1 MDNFSLVTKYS
12 PSGDQPEAIATL
24 TSGIESDI
32 EHQTLLGVTGSGKTF
47 TIANVIQN
55 IQKPTLILAHNK
67 TLAAQLFSEF
77 REFFPNNAVKYFVSY
92 YDYYQ
97 PEAYIPK
104 RDLYIEKEADINK
117 EIEKYRNAAT
127 QSLLSRKDVIII
139 ASVSCIYGLGNP
151 EDYLSL
157 SRNLNVGE
165 SYQRSKLLRW
175 LTDLQFQ
182 RSEYDFEQGFFRV
195 RGETIDIFPASEDTA
210 IRLGFFDDQLE
221 DIKKIDPLTGEILEE
236 IKEITIFPAKQFVTP
251 FDALKAAIP
260 RIQQEL
266 EEQIEFFKK
275 HGKEI
280 EAYRLKQRVEYDI
293 EMLEQTGYCSGIENY
308 SRFIDNREPGDP
320 PSTLLDYFPD
330 DWLLVVDESHITLPQ
345 VRGMYNGDRS
355 RKSILVE
362 YGFRLPAAKDNRPL
376 TFEEFSQ
383 RANQVIYTSATPN
396 EFELNLSKN
405 ASAGKIKGYYGVAE
419 QIARPTGLLDP
430 EVIVRPSENQ
440 IDDVLK
446 EVRANIKKNERVII
460 TTLTKKMAEELT
472 NYLSELQ
479 IKVQYIHSEVE
490 TVERVEILRDLRLGI
505 YDVIVGVN
513 LLREGIDLPET
524 SLVIILD
531 ADKEGF
537 LRSEQSLIQLIG
549 RAARH
554 INGRVIMYAD
564 KTTKSM
570 KKALEETAR
579 RRTLQEEYNT
589 KNNITPTSIQ
599 KDIKDILQRT
609 EIKEEESK
617 SLQQLEEK
625 AIQAP
630 MMKRADKQKL
640 KREIEAEMLIAAD
653 MLNFEEAAKLRDL
666 LQSIK

>member
-12 PSGDQPEAIATL
+12 PSGDQPKAIADL
-24 TSGIESDI
+24 TNGLEAGIK
-32 EHQTLLGVTGSGKTF
+32 HQTLLGVTGSGKTF
-47 TIANVIQN
+47 SIANVIQN
-55 IQKPTLILAHNK
+55 VQKPTLVLAHNK

-77 REFFPNNAVKYFVSY
+77 RDFFPNNAVKYFVSY

-127 QSLLSRKDVIII
+127 QSLLSRKDVIIV

-157 SRNLNVGE
+157 SRNLIVGE
-165 SYQRSKLLRW
+165 SYQRSKLFRW
-175 LTDLQFQ
+175 FTDLQFQ
-182 RSEYDFEQGFFRV
+182 RSEYDFEQGYFRV
-195 RGETIDIFPASEDTA
+195 RGETVDIFPASEDNA
-210 IRLGFFDDQLE
+210 IRLSFFGDELE
-221 DIKKIDPLTGEILEE
+221 SIKVIDPLTGEILEE
-236 IKEITIFPAKQFVTP
+236 KKEIMIFPAKQFVTP
-251 FDALKAAIP
+251 FEALKNAIP
-260 RIQQEL
+260 RIQAEL
-266 EEQIEFFKK
+266 KEQVAYFKK
-275 HGKEI
+275 HNKEI

-330 DWLLVVDESHITLPQ
+330 DWLLVVDESHIALPQ

-355 RKSILVE
+355 RKSVLVD

-383 RANQVIYTSATPN
+383 RMNQTIYTSATPN
-396 EFELNLSKN
+396 EFELSLSKS
-405 ASAGKIKGYYGVAE
+405 ASAGKIKGYSGVTE

-430 EVIVRPSENQ
+430 VVTVRKSENQ

-446 EVRANIKKNERVII
+446 EVRSNIKDNERVMI

-472 NYLSELQ
+472 TYLKELD
-479 IKVQYIHSEVE
+479 IKVQYVHSDVE
-490 TVERVEILRDLRLGI
+490 TVERVEILRDLRLGV

-513 LLREGIDLPET
+513 LLREGIDLPEA
-524 SLVIILD
+524 SLMLILD

-537 LRSEQSLIQLIG
+537 LRSEQALVQLIG

-554 INGRVIMYAD
+554 LNGRVILYAD
-564 KTTKSM
+564 KVTKSM
-570 KKALEETAR
+570 KNAMRETER
-579 RRTLQEEYNT
+579 RRKLQAEYNE
-589 KNNITPTSIQ
+589 KYGITPKSIK
-599 KDIKDILQRT
+599 KDINEILHRT
-609 EIKEEESK
+609 EVKEEETK
-617 SLQQLEEK
+617 SFKQLEHKVNEV
-625 AIQAP
+625 P
-630 MMKRADKQKL
+630 FMKKSDKQKL
-640 KREIEAEMLIAAD
+640 KKEIEGEMLIAAD
-653 MLNFEEAAKLRDL
+653 MLEFELAAKLRDL
-666 LQSIK
+666 LNSIK